1 MELPADLESKLRT
14 AQPGEIVD
22 MGSYPMAEL
31 PLLEYEKRAG
41 GPQFVFSDDPEYFR
55 VPEGAG
61 VREKVQP
68 GRVRLYTYHVNGT
81 TESARRISTVI
92 ENLGSGPLTLRWHRY
107 AFRGPSTDYY
117 RVGKGGLVD
126 FFSAKNL
133 PPAMTIPAGGAAPLD
148 PKMDAV
154 AVRYDELVH
163 GFYEFEIDQPARI
176 TTLQTSLETPA
187 VEANARIREVL
198 PPRKTLGA
206 GRGLFKTS
214 DYDITPKG
222 GGTYDTSEGP
232 KQILVADGKHDPW
245 ITGWDDSRSTGS
257 RNAGNYGVLYRIRV
271 PYRSSDGR
279 GIAVVLWYPP
289 AGGKWCDACAL
300 AVVANAGVHAGGVI
314 EIPRDRTTFTGRTN
328 AGVIQIYPP
337 ANQGTEGVIEL
348 TYSPPGAS
356 CLPNPILLIPIHLN
370 EPKKE

>member
-1 MELPADLESKLRT
+1 M
-14 AQPGEIVD
+14 PG
-22 MGSYPMAEL
+22 G
-31 PLLEYEKRAG
+31 
-41 GPQFVFSDDPEYFR
+41 
-55 VPEGAG
+55 
-61 VREKVQP
+61 
-68 GRVRLYTYHVNGT
+68 
-81 TESARRISTVI
+81 
-92 ENLGSGPLTLRWHRY
+92 
-107 AFRGPSTDYY
+107 
-117 RVGKGGLVD
+117 
-126 FFSAKNL
+126 
-133 PPAMTIPAGGAAPLD
+133 
-148 PKMDAV
+148 
-154 AVRYDELVH
+154 
-163 GFYEFEIDQPARI
+163 
-176 TTLQTSLETPA
+176 
-187 VEANARIREVL
+187 
-198 PPRKTLGA
+198 
-206 GRGLFKTS
+206 GLFKTS